1 MARQF
6 HMIHEI
12 SIHDLGVI
20 QTATLTLTPGFT
32 AITGETGAG
41 KTMVVSAL
49 GLLLGDRADSGVVR
63 HSAERAQVSGR
74 WTITDPAVVTRVTEL
89 GGVLDDNEL
98 VVTRSVSSEGRSKV
112 VVGGAATPVGALSD
126 IGDHLVAIHGQSE
139 QLRLRSQTAQRESL
153 DRFAGDAVR
162 RPLDEYQTIFRRWID
177 SIARRDSM
185 TKDATER
192 IREADELRAAVAAI
206 DAVAPVAGE
215 DVALKAKAERLSNSE
230 ELRRATQEA
239 HEALSADDAEFD
251 AVSLVDNARRA
262 LERVTNHDPAIETLL
277 TRISEASIA
286 IREAAQSVS
295 AYAAGLELDGD
306 DLEQVHER
314 TAAITTLVRAYG
326 PTLDDV
332 LALWSTA
339 SDRLFDLDR
348 SDDALEELAATIAA
362 DEAALDALATHISA
376 ARAAAAQRLSEA
388 VTTEL
393 HALSMPTAE
402 VVVRVAPQS
411 GTDFFAH
418 GRDAVEMLMRPHP
431 GGDPKPVTKTA
442 SGGELSRVM
451 LAIEVVIAS
460 TDTVPTLVFDEVD
473 AGVGGASAIE
483 IGRRLAILAKSAQV
497 IVVTHLP
504 QVAAFAT
511 NHLRIIKDTSGAITE
526 STIMRLDGDERV
538 EEMARL
544 LSGTPDSDNA
554 RAHAAEMLNSA
565 NQWRGENG

>member
-1 MARQF
+1 M
-6 HMIHEI
+6 
-12 SIHDLGVI
+12 
-20 QTATLTLTPGFT
+20 
-32 AITGETGAG
+32 
-41 KTMVVSAL
+41 
-49 GLLLGDRADSGVVR
+49 
-63 HSAERAQVSGR
+63 
-74 WTITDPAVVTRVTEL
+74 
-89 GGVLDDNEL
+89 
-98 VVTRSVSSEGRSKV
+98 
-112 VVGGAATPVGALSD
+112 
-126 IGDHLVAIHGQSE
+126 
-139 QLRLRSQTAQRESL
+139 ES
-153 DRFAGDAVR
+153 
-162 RPLDEYQTIFRRWID
+162 
-177 SIARRDSM
+177 
-185 TKDATER
+185 
-192 IREADELRAAVAAI
+192 
-206 DAVAPVAGE
+206 
-215 DVALKAKAERLSNSE
+215 
-230 ELRRATQEA
+230 
-239 HEALSADDAEFD
+239 
-251 AVSLVDNARRA
+251 ARRA
-262 LERVTNHDPAIETLL
+262 LERVTSHDPAIETLL
-277 TRISEASIA
+277 TRIAEASIVV
-286 IREAAQSVS
+286 REASQSVS
-295 AYAAGLELDGD
+295 AYAAGLELDGG

-314 TAAITTLVRAYG
+314 TAAITALVRAYG

-348 SDDALEELAATIAA
+348 SDDALEELSAAIAA
-362 DEAALDALATHISA
+362 DEVALDALATQISA
-376 ARAAAAQRLSEA
+376 AREDAAQRLSAA

-402 VVVRVAPQS
+402 FVVQVTPQS

-526 STIMRLDGDERV
+526 STITRLDGDERV

>member
-1 MARQF
+1 
-6 HMIHEI
+6 MIHEI
-12 SIHDLGVI
+12 SISDLGVI
-20 QTATLTLTPGFT
+20 QSATLYLTPGFT
-32 AITGETGAG
+32 AVTGETGAG

-63 HSAERAQVSGR
+63 HAAERAQVSGR
-74 WTITDPAVVTRVTEL
+74 WSVTDAAVITRVEEL
-89 GGVLDDNEL
+89 GGVIEDGEL

-112 VVGGAATPVGALSD
+112 VVGGAAAPVGALGN

-153 DRFAGDAVR
+153 DRFAGDSVR
-162 RPLDEYQTIFRRWID
+162 VPLTEYQAVFARWSD
-177 SIARRDSM
+177 AIARRTAM
-185 TKDATER
+185 TRDVSDR
-192 IREADELRAAVAAI
+192 LREADELRASVAAI
-206 DAVAPVAGE
+206 EAVAPVAGE
-215 DVALKAKAERLSNSE
+215 DAALKSKAERLANSE
-230 ELRRATQEA
+230 ELRRASQEA

-251 AVSLVDNARRA
+251 AVSLLENARRA
-262 LERVTNHDPAIETLL
+262 LERVTNHDPAIEKLL
-277 TRISEASIA
+277 SHITEASIVV
-286 IREAAQSVS
+286 RDAAQSVS
-295 AYAAGLELDGD
+295 AYAAGLELDGG
-306 DLEQVHER
+306 DLEQIHER
-314 TAAITTLVRAYG
+314 TAAITALVRAYG

-332 LALWSTA
+332 LALWSSA

-348 SDDALEELAATIAA
+348 SDDALEELIAGIAA
-362 DEAALDALATHISA
+362 DELTLDRLATDITA
-376 ARAAAAQRLSEA
+376 ARTAAAVRLSDA
-388 VTTEL
+388 VTEEL
-393 HALSMPTAE
+393 HALAMPTAE
-402 VVVRVAPQS
+402 FVVRVGPNDRN
-411 GTDFFAH
+411 DFLAH

-451 LAIEVVIAS
+451 LAIEVVIAA

-483 IGRRLAILAKSAQV
+483 IGRRLALLARTAQV

-511 NHLRIIKDTSGAITE
+511 NHLRIVKDTSGAITE
-526 STIMRLDGDERV
+526 STITRLDGEARI

>member
-1 MARQF
+1 
-6 HMIHEI
+6 MIHEI
-12 SIHDLGVI
+12 SISDLGVI
-20 QTATLTLTPGFT
+20 QSATLSLTPGFT
-32 AITGETGAG
+32 AVTGETGAG

-63 HSAERAQVSGR
+63 HAAERAQVSGR
-74 WTITDPAVVTRVTEL
+74 WSVTDAAVITRVEEL
-89 GGVLDDNEL
+89 GGVIEDGEL

-112 VVGGAATPVGALSD
+112 VVGGAAAPVGALGN

-153 DRFAGDAVR
+153 DRFAGDSVR
-162 RPLDEYQTIFRRWID
+162 VPLTEYQAVFARWSD
-177 SIARRDSM
+177 AIARRTAM
-185 TKDATER
+185 TRDVSDR
-192 IREADELRAAVAAI
+192 LREADELRASVAAI
-206 DAVAPVAGE
+206 EAVAPVAGE
-215 DVALKAKAERLSNSE
+215 DTALKSKAERLANSE
-230 ELRRATQEA
+230 ELRRASQEA

-251 AVSLVDNARRA
+251 AVSLLENARRA
-262 LERVTNHDPAIETLL
+262 LERVTNHDPAIEKLL
-277 TRISEASIA
+277 SHITEASIVV
-286 IREAAQSVS
+286 RDAAQSVS
-295 AYAAGLELDGD
+295 AYAAGLELDGG
-306 DLEQVHER
+306 DLEQIHER
-314 TAAITTLVRAYG
+314 TAAITALVRAYG

-332 LALWSTA
+332 LALWSSA

-348 SDDALEELAATIAA
+348 SDDALEELIAGIAA
-362 DEAALDALATHISA
+362 DELTLDRLATDITA
-376 ARAAAAQRLSEA
+376 ARTAAAVRLSDA
-388 VTTEL
+388 VTEEL
-393 HALSMPTAE
+393 HALAMPTAE
-402 VVVRVAPQS
+402 FVVRVGPNDRN
-411 GTDFFAH
+411 DFLAH

-451 LAIEVVIAS
+451 LAIEVVIAA

-483 IGRRLAILAKSAQV
+483 IGRRLALLARTAQV

-511 NHLRIIKDTSGAITE
+511 NHLRIVKDTSGAITE
-526 STIMRLDGDERV
+526 STITRLDGEARI

>member
-1 MARQF
+1 
-6 HMIHEI
+6 MIHEI
-12 SIHDLGVI
+12 SISDLGVI
-20 QTATLTLTPGFT
+20 QSATLSLTPGFT
-32 AITGETGAG
+32 AVTGETGAG

-63 HSAERAQVSGR
+63 HAAERAQVSGR
-74 WTITDPAVVTRVTEL
+74 WSVIDAAVITRVEEL
-89 GGVLDDNEL
+89 GGVIEDGEL

-112 VVGGAATPVGALSD
+112 VVGGAAAPVGVLGN

-153 DRFAGDAVR
+153 DRFAGDSVR
-162 RPLDEYQTIFRRWID
+162 VPLTEYQAVFARWSD
-177 SIARRDSM
+177 AIARRTAM
-185 TKDATER
+185 TRDVSDR
-192 IREADELRAAVAAI
+192 LREADELRASVAAI
-206 DAVAPVAGE
+206 EAVAPVAGE
-215 DVALKAKAERLSNSE
+215 DAALKSKAERLANSE
-230 ELRRATQEA
+230 ELRRASQEA

-251 AVSLVDNARRA
+251 AVSLLENARRA
-262 LERVTNHDPAIETLL
+262 LERVTNHDPAIEKLL
-277 TRISEASIA
+277 SHITEASIVV
-286 IREAAQSVS
+286 RDAAQSVS
-295 AYAAGLELDGD
+295 AYAAGLELDGG
-306 DLEQVHER
+306 DLEQIHER
-314 TAAITTLVRAYG
+314 TAAITALVRAYG

-332 LALWSTA
+332 LALWSSA

-348 SDDALEELAATIAA
+348 SDDALEELIAGIAA
-362 DEAALDALATHISA
+362 DELTLDRLATDITA
-376 ARAAAAQRLSEA
+376 ARTAAAVRLSDA
-388 VTTEL
+388 VTEEL
-393 HALSMPTAE
+393 HALAMPTAE
-402 VVVRVAPQS
+402 FVVRVGPNDRN
-411 GTDFFAH
+411 DFLAH

-431 GGDPKPVTKTA
+431 GGDAKPVTKTA

-451 LAIEVVIAS
+451 LAIEVVIAA

-483 IGRRLAILAKSAQV
+483 IGRRLALLARTAQV

-511 NHLRIIKDTSGAITE
+511 NHLRIVKDTSGAITE
-526 STIMRLDGDERV
+526 STITRLDGEARI

>member
-1 MARQF
+1 
-6 HMIHEI
+6 
-12 SIHDLGVI
+12 V
-20 QTATLTLTPGFT
+20 
-32 AITGETGAG
+32 
-41 KTMVVSAL
+41 
-49 GLLLGDRADSGVVR
+49 
-63 HSAERAQVSGR
+63 
-74 WTITDPAVVTRVTEL
+74 
-89 GGVLDDNEL
+89 
-98 VVTRSVSSEGRSKV
+98 
-112 VVGGAATPVGALSD
+112 
-126 IGDHLVAIHGQSE
+126 
-139 QLRLRSQTAQRESL
+139 ES
-153 DRFAGDAVR
+153 
-162 RPLDEYQTIFRRWID
+162 
-177 SIARRDSM
+177 
-185 TKDATER
+185 
-192 IREADELRAAVAAI
+192 
-206 DAVAPVAGE
+206 
-215 DVALKAKAERLSNSE
+215 
-230 ELRRATQEA
+230 
-239 HEALSADDAEFD
+239 
-251 AVSLVDNARRA
+251 ARRA
-262 LERVTNHDPAIETLL
+262 LERVTSHDPAIETLL
-277 TRISEASIA
+277 TRIAEASIVV
-286 IREAAQSVS
+286 REASQSVS
-295 AYAAGLELDGD
+295 AYAAGLELDGG

-314 TAAITTLVRAYG
+314 TAAITALVRAYG

-348 SDDALEELAATIAA
+348 SDDALEELSAAIAA
-362 DEAALDALATHISA
+362 DEVALDALATQISA
-376 ARAAAAQRLSEA
+376 AREDAAQRLSAA

-402 VVVRVAPQS
+402 FVVQVTPQS

-526 STIMRLDGDERV
+526 STITRLDGDERV